1 MQEEI
6 SKTSGMEVKDAE
18 TARTYL
24 MNRAYVIEG
33 AETNIEMLS
42 TVTLQLSQ
50 MQKLLKPA
58 MQAFQAL
65 AFLIDR
71 AHQKQFI
78 GMMSDIVEKSLDT
91 VLGNAKLDMEEVMGN
106 LLSVVISATNTVDK
120 ALLIQWNS
128 QVLLTMCIGNY

>member
-50 MQKLLKPA
+50 MQKLLKSA
-58 MQAFQAL
+58 MEAFQAL